1 MADNRMTYQIDSNM
15 QFPLVEIDLEAGDSI
30 FLQQGSMVYH
40 TPSRRLPCKQV

>member
-30 FLQQGSMVYH
+30 FLQKEVWYTTH
-40 TPSRRLPCKQV
+40 RRLPCKQV